1 MRNGEVTARIAQ
13 RLQEL
18 RERQNLSVRA
28 VARLSGLGTEVV
40 SRAERG
46 IATPNVQ
53 TLARLCAG
61 LNVTLSEFFSETSR
75 PSRTA
80 GSARRLLALLD
91 SVAPESQHSV
101 IEGLERV
108 FSGLLE
114 PYAPAATRVPA
125 AAERGAAYRAK
136 KVRRR

>member
-1 MRNGEVTARIAQ
+1 MRNEEVTARIAQ

-28 VARLSGLGTEVV
+28 VARHAGLGTEVA

-46 IATPNVQ
+46 LTTPNVQ
-53 TLARLCAG
+53 TLARLCNG

-75 PSRTA
+75 PSR
-80 GSARRLLALLD
+80 SASSSRRLLALLD
-91 SVAPESQHSV
+91 SLAPESQHSV

-108 FSGLLE
+108 FRGLLE
-114 PYAPAATRVPA
+114 PYATAPTRVPA
-125 AAERGAAYRAK
+125 AAERGVAYRAK